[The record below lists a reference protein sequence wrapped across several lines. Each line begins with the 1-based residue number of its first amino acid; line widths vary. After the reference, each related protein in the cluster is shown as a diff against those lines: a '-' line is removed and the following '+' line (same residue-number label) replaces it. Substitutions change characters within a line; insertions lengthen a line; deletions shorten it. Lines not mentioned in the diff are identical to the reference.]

1 MRDPGINVRVE
12 AAIEDTRRRIEPNM
26 RWFLYGDLTGREGDY
41 WSAIECLD
49 EVKDLRGEDRA
60 WAYDLVRVLAFKAA
74 KEWKRERGQKT
85 TYHFRN
91 QILAAAARPL
101 IERNFP
107 LTRACAIIH
116 EALARLKH
124 HSLTTRG
131 IEKAIRSQ
139 FKRDAKEDARQKELL
154 AKYFPD

>member
-1 MRDPGINVRVE
+1 MRDPGNARVE
-12 AAIEDTRRRIEPNM
+12 AAIEDTRRHIEPNM
-26 RWFLYGDLTGREGDY
+26 RWFLYGDLTGREADY

-49 EVKDLRGEDRA
+49 EVKDRVPDWPD
-60 WAYDLVRVLAFKAA
+60 WAYELLAMFAYKAA

-85 TYHFRN
+85 TYHRRN
-91 QILAAAARPL
+91 KVLGAAARQL

-116 EALARLKH
+116 EALVRLKH

-139 FKRDAKEDARQKELL
+139 FAIDAREKELL